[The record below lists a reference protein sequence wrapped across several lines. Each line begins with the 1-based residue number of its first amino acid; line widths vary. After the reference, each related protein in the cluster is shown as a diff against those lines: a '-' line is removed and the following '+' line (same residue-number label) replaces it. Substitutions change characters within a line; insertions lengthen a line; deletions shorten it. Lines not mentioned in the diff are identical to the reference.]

1 MTWTLVTFIW
11 EKAVLPPRAVQGRMK
26 QKHIHSQ
33 SFNSASSYVLAVPVN
48 CGGHLNILH
57 GPHENAFGFA
67 KMTSS
72 TWSIVIIHTIS
83 SNLIFIKDKNF
94 HVLCSLLCPQSLE
107 QCHREMMKRAAKLLQ
122 RGMLLQKEHQVA
134 RLHRSLSSSHQHLH
148 PSHVAHEGMSFVFSV
163 LPLSL
168 LIRQARV
175 CVHSIPSLHVHA
187 LCPCVGKITYVCPI
201 TFLIWSKFLF
211 IYSLFS

>member
-1 MTWTLVTFIW
+1 MTWTLLTFIW

-33 SFNSASSYVLAVPVN
+33 SCNSASSYVLAAPVN

-72 TWSIVIIHTIS
+72 TRSIVIIHTIS

-107 QCHREMMKRAAKLLQ
+107 QCHREMMKRDRERESEHIRASKEEGQ
-122 RGMLLQKEHQVA
+122 RERQANSE
-134 RLHRSLSSSHQHLH
+134 
-148 PSHVAHEGMSFVFSV
+148 
-163 LPLSL
+163 LSL
-168 LIRQARV
+168 EPMWD
-175 CVHSIPSLHVHA
+175 S
-187 LCPCVGKITYVCPI
+187 
-201 TFLIWSKFLF
+201 
-211 IYSLFS
+211 FSRS

>member
-83 SNLIFIKDKNF
+83 SSS
-94 HVLCSLLCPQSLE
+94 CSTVF
-107 QCHREMMKRAAKLLQ
+107 RVTAA
-122 RGMLLQKEHQVA
+122 
-134 RLHRSLSSSHQHLH
+134 LSSGIDHCC
-148 PSHVAHEGMSFVFSV
+148 EE
-163 LPLSL
+163 
-168 LIRQARV
+168 IRSQ
-175 CVHSIPSLHVHA
+175 
-187 LCPCVGKITYVCPI
+187 GT
-201 TFLIWSKFLF
+201 
-211 IYSLFS
+211 

>member
-83 SNLIFIKDKNF
+83 SILKIYFRDRERESEHIRASKEEGQRERQANSEL
-94 HVLCSLLCPQSLE
+94 SLE
-107 QCHREMMKRAAKLLQ
+107 PMWDSFS
-122 RGMLLQKEHQVA
+122 
-134 RLHRSLSSSHQHLH
+134 RS
-148 PSHVAHEGMSFVFSV
+148 
-163 LPLSL
+163 
-168 LIRQARV
+168 
-175 CVHSIPSLHVHA
+175 
-187 LCPCVGKITYVCPI
+187 
-201 TFLIWSKFLF
+201 
-211 IYSLFS
+211 

>member
-107 QCHREMMKRAAKLLQ
+107 QCHREMMKRIRETK
-122 RGMLLQKEHQVA
+122 QKEEE
-134 RLHRSLSSSHQHLH
+134 RS
-148 PSHVAHEGMSFVFSV
+148 E
-163 LPLSL
+163 
-168 LIRQARV
+168 
-175 CVHSIPSLHVHA
+175 
-187 LCPCVGKITYVCPI
+187 T
-201 TFLIWSKFLF
+201 
-211 IYSLFS
+211 